1 MEVTAIAKY
10 IRISPQKM
18 GLVVDQIKKM
28 PPAKAVAMLDFINKS
43 ASPVLRKVIAS
54 AIANAK
60 NNHNLKE
67 DALLFKRIEV
77 ASGPAS
83 KRYRPI
89 SRGRAHTI
97 LKRTSHIR
105 VVLEGEPEQELKKQ
119 SQELQN
125 QVKGSEERPLIIS
138 EEKVDKNGTKS

>member
-1 MEVTAIAKY
+1 M
-10 IRISPQKM
+10 
-18 GLVVDQIKKM
+18 DQIKKM
-28 PPAKAVAMLDFINKS
+28 PPAKAVAMLDFIKKS

-77 ASGPAS
+77 ASGPAF

-89 SRGRAHTI
+89 SRGRVHPI

-105 VVLEGEPEQELKKQ
+105 VVLEGKPEQDLKKQ
-119 SQELQN
+119 SQESQN
-125 QVKGSEERPLIIS
+125 LVKGSEEKPLIIS

>member
-1 MEVTAIAKY
+1 MEITATAKY
-10 IRISPQKM
+10 VRISPQKVR
-18 GLVVDQIKKM
+18 LVVDQIKKM
-28 PPAKAVAMLDFINKS
+28 PPSKAVTMLDFINKS
-43 ASPVLRKVIAS
+43 PSPVLRKVISS

-77 ASGPAS
+77 ASGPAF

-89 SRGRAHTI
+89 PRGRAHPI

-105 VVLEGEPEQELKKQ
+105 VVLEGKPEQELKKQ
-119 SQELQN
+119 SQESQN
-125 QVKGSEERPLIIS
+125 QVKDSEKKPLIIS
-138 EEKVDKNGTKS
+138 EEKVNKNGTKS